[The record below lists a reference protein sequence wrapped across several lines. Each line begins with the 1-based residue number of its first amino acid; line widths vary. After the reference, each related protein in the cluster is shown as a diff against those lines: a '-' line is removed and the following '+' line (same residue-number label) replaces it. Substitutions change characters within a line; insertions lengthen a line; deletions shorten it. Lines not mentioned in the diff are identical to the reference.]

1 MPYDYFWTVLRQS
14 IIIINL
20 ICVFMSKFQ
29 WPHVDNLLTKQI
41 ANINTLST
49 NTSEQLCESI
59 NCEDLQEAGKERELK
74 GGRKRRWRWIESER
88 LSWGSSSHAN
98 KRPTRRRTTTT
109 RRRRRGGSPSS
120 PQGSY
125 SVDSVNFNSESVKVI
140 IDQGGNIWRKCPFAR
155 RTCATRL
162 NKSVQL
168 WSGMVKHLEA
178 SEWGAKI
185 CVQPPNPSW
194 QPLRFTDLPHTPLAT
209 LPTLDTFS
217 KSGWN
222 LVFCCQQL
230 LARQVVVSNKSRPCL
245 AAFLTG
251 VANVGDSSGGLGML
265 SAPPF

>member
-1 MPYDYFWTVLRQS
+1 MQTSGQQGEGRQRQGGEEGEG
-14 IIIINL
+14 L
-20 ICVFMSKFQ
+20 QAALKETRCV
-29 WPHVDNLLTKQI
+29 
-41 ANINTLST
+41 
-49 NTSEQLCESI
+49 C
-59 NCEDLQEAGKERELK
+59 
-74 GGRKRRWRWIESER
+74 
-88 LSWGSSSHAN
+88 
-98 KRPTRRRTTTT
+98 
-109 RRRRRGGSPSS
+109 
-120 PQGSY
+120 Y
-125 SVDSVNFNSESVKVI
+125 SVDSVKLLFSSIVRVWKLSLW
-140 IDQGGNIWRKCPFAR
+140 IWRTCPIAQ
-155 RTCATRL
+155 RTCATRPD
-162 NKSVQL
+162 KSVQL

-251 VANVGDSSGGLGML
+251 VANVGDSSRGLGML